1 MRFGTTAVLPS
12 ISWISIPASRL
23 FSLNSDITSGFFSQS
38 RPLLSIP
45 LGLSREKIWR
55 QTLFLCLVQIEI
67 NLCAVLSST
76 HGLICAFRGLRLGG
90 FHPVPGT
97 WIVREDLS
105 LVQFELYRGGCR
117 IRPPP
122 DSSRPLS
129 VRAWP
134 VIGAAAW
141 SARFSS
147 VFGLSLGLVL
157 YLPALRRCGPSS
169 PDFRCVF
176 RLGLV

>member
-1 MRFGTTAVLPS
+1 MCILETQRETTAKHVMRFGTTAVLPS
-12 ISWISIPASRL
+12 ISWISIPISRL

-105 LVQFELYRGGCR
+105 LAQIKLYQGTGWNPANPPPECGWSWHTLAGPQTCR
-117 IRPPP
+117 IASPPT
-122 DSSRPLS
+122 
-129 VRAWP
+129 
-134 VIGAAAW
+134 
-141 SARFSS
+141 
-147 VFGLSLGLVL
+147 
-157 YLPALRRCGPSS
+157 
-169 PDFRCVF
+169 
-176 RLGLV
+176 